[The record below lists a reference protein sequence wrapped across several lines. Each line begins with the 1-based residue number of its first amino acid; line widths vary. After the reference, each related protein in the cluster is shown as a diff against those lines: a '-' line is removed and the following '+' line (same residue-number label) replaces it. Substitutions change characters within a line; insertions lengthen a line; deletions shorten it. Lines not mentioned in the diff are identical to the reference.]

1 MVTLNDLS
9 VGDSAIIVAVHG
21 DDGIAVRLME
31 MGLID
36 GEPIELIGL
45 APLGDPMEFAVR
57 GYRLSLRRDE
67 AQRVEVQRG

>member
-9 VGDSAIIVAVHG
+9 VGESAIIVAVHG